1 MYKKKFFFFFLL
13 IFINFIY
20 IKNSFAIDPYS
31 FVQETADRASEA
43 LNKRQS
49 KEEKMEILKTIAKET
64 VDIRGIGF
72 YSLGKHRKN
81 MSNQKKEEYL
91 EIFSKYFLKTFSS
104 RLAEYTD
111 PRIRVDSQKK
121 LSDKYTMVSSTLL
134 ATQDKPEIKIDWRVV
149 TKDPDNPLIIDVVIE
164 GVSLAKVQK
173 EEFNSIIQS
182 NDGDINSLFNNLKKF
197 VEKELSPTS
206 LFKSQLL
213 FVYDLFPI
221 SQTFFQ
227 CCPSGKSNKI

>member
-49 KEEKMEILKTIAKET
+49 KEEKMEILKMIAKET

-81 MSNQKKEEYL
+81 MTNHEKKEYL
-91 EIFSKYFLKTFSS
+91 DIFEKYFLKSFSS

-111 PRIRVDSQKK
+111 PRIRVESQKK
-121 LSDKYTMVSSTLL
+121 LNDKYTMVSSILL
-134 ATQDKPEIKIDWRVV
+134 ATEDKPELKIDWRVV
-149 TKDPDNPLIIDVVIE
+149 TKDPNNPLIIDVVIE

-182 NDGDINSLFNNLKKF
+182 NNGDINALFKNLKDF
-197 VEKELSPTS
+197 VEK
-206 LFKSQLL
+206 K
-213 FVYDLFPI
+213 
-221 SQTFFQ
+221 
-227 CCPSGKSNKI
+227 